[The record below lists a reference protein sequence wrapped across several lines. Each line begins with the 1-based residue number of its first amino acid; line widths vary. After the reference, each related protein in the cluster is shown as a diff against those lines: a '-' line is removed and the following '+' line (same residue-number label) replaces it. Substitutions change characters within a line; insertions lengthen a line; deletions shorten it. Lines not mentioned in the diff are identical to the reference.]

1 MSSNPLCKKIYVKD
15 VISDMKELLFVYNA
29 DSTTIARFTDLFIK
43 LFAPKKYSCNLCL
56 VTYGMLRMKRAWK
69 VFVDQLPYD
78 VRFLH
83 RDEFRDRYG
92 DDSDLPAAF
101 IVGNDEPVPFIT
113 ARELN
118 GVPSVGELIELV
130 KQRMSHEE

>member
-1 MSSNPLCKKIYVKD
+1 MSGNDVLSN
-15 VISDMKELLFVYNA
+15 MKELLFVYNA
-29 DSTTIARFTDLFIK
+29 DSTPIAQFKDLFIK

-69 VFVDQLPYD
+69 LFIDHLPHD

-92 DDSDLPAAF
+92 DDSELPAAF
-101 IVGNDEPVPFIT
+101 IVANGGLVPCIT
-113 ARELN
+113 AREIN

-130 KQRMSHEE
+130 KQRLSHEE

>member
-1 MSSNPLCKKIYVKD
+1 MNGKD
-15 VISDMKELLFVYNA
+15 VVSNMKELLFVYNA
-29 DSTTIARFTDLFIK
+29 DSTPSAQFKDLFIK

-69 VFVDQLPYD
+69 VFVDQLLYD

-92 DDSDLPAAF
+92 DDSDLPVAF
-101 IVGNDEPVPFIT
+101 IVENGELVPFIT
-113 ARELN
+113 AREIN
-118 GVPSVGELIELV
+118 GVRSMGELIELV
-130 KQRMSHEE
+130 KQKLSHED

>member
-1 MSSNPLCKKIYVKD
+1 
-15 VISDMKELLFVYNA
+15 MKELLFVYNA
-29 DSTTIARFTDLFIK
+29 NSTPIAQLTDLFVK

-56 VTYGMLRMKRAWK
+56 LTYGMLRMKRTWK
-69 VFVDQLPYD
+69 VFVDQLPRD

-101 IVGNDEPVPFIT
+101 IVENGELVPFIT
-113 ARELN
+113 AREIN
-118 GVPSVGELIELV
+118 GVRSVGELIELV
-130 KQRMSHEE
+130 KRNLSHED